1 MTDKTLNCC
10 FTGYRPAKFPFK
22 FSADDP
28 RYAAFENSL
37 LEAIFSLPK
46 ENCFTFYTGMAMG
59 FDILAA
65 EMVLLLKEKGDCVVN
80 LICVLPFKNQTAGW
94 DEDWKKRY
102 DNVLKNADEVILL
115 SEEYYKGC
123 YFKRNNFMVDNSD
136 LVLTYFDGAPGG
148 TAATLK
154 YAAQKNKKIINLAD
168 SDESPLTYRDY
179 ISLDD
184 IPEEDDE

>member
-1 MTDKTLNCC
+1 MTDKTLACC
-10 FTGYRPAKFPFK
+10 FTGYRPNKFPFE
-22 FSADDP
+22 FSDTDP
-28 RYAAFENSL
+28 RYAAFESSL

-80 LICVLPFKNQTAGW
+80 LICVLPFRNQTAGW
-94 DEDWKKRY
+94 DEGWKKRY
-102 DNVLKNADEVILL
+102 DNVLQNADEVILI

-123 YFKRNNFMVDNSD
+123 YFKRNDFMVDNSD
-136 LVLTYFDGAPGG
+136 LVLTYFDGVQGG

-154 YAAQKNKKIINLAD
+154 YAAKKNKKIINLAD
-168 SDESPLTYRDY
+168 DDDSTMTYRDY
-179 ISLDD
+179 CS
-184 IPEEDDE
+184 IPDALEEDE